1 MPGFQLFTVMLDTLK
16 ISKRGVVGELVRT
29 VGNSA
34 IVRFLEEAIGGE

>member
-1 MPGFQLFTVMLDTLK
+1 MPGFQLFYVMLDILK

-34 IVRFLEEAIGGE
+34 IVRFLEETIGGE

>member
-1 MPGFQLFTVMLDTLK
+1 MPGFQLFNVVLDILK